1 MQRRDV
7 QPGDVQSNYFA
18 VQAVPRPLRFRT
30 EAEPSGDPLRRRW
43 QAVYSYGEGW
53 SRFHIVIN
61 LNRHVLTLHRLSD
74 ADYSAMLRALAGR
87 PEGSLTPL
95 PPPSTRVESLSF
107 DIEIVGLKMTR
118 RNAGAFQ
125 ADPSGEWLVVQAFV
139 PCSVES
145 FLLGVND
152 RLHAGE
158 LIMAKPESAPAVVR
172 ALSQVFG

>member
-7 QPGDVQSNYFA
+7 QAGEVQLGYFA

-30 EAEPSGDPLRRRW
+30 EAQPSGDPLRRRW

-53 SRFHIVIN
+53 SRFYIVIN
-61 LNRHVLTLHRLSD
+61 LGRHVLTLQRLSD
-74 ADYSAMLRALAGR
+74 ADYSAMLRALAGK

-118 RNAGAFQ
+118 QNAGAFR
-125 ADPSGEWLVVQAFV
+125 ADASGDWLVVQAFV
-139 PCSVES
+139 PRSVES

-158 LIMAKPESAPAVVR
+158 LMMTKPESVPAVVR
-172 ALSQVFG
+172 TLSQVFG

>member
-7 QPGDVQSNYFA
+7 QPGEVQLGYFA
-18 VQAVPRPLRFRT
+18 VQAMPRPLRFRT
-30 EAEPSGDPLRRRW
+30 EAEPSGDPLHRRW

-61 LNRHVLTLHRLSD
+61 LGRHVLTLQRLSD

-95 PPPSTRVESLSF
+95 PPPSIRVESLSF
-107 DIEIVGLKMTR
+107 DLEVVGLKMAR
-118 RNAGAFQ
+118 QNAGAFR
-125 ADPSGEWLVVQAFV
+125 ADPSGDWLVVQAYL
-139 PCSVES
+139 PRSVES

-152 RLHAGE
+152 RLNAGE
-158 LIMAKPESAPAVVR
+158 LIIAKPESTPAVVR